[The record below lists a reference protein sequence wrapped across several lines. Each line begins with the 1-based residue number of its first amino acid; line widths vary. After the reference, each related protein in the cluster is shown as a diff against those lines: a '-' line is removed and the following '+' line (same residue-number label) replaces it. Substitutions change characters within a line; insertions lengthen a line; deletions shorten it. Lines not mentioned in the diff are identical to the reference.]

1 MLDWHKLSSWRTIVF
16 CCRCATMARIAAWPS
31 PYDLAEVF
39 SAKDLMLYLGL
50 NWYSPCDLRQEPA
63 LNRFFRTKA

>member
-1 MLDWHKLSSWRTIVF
+1 
-16 CCRCATMARIAAWPS
+16 MARIAAWPS